1 MGFDWDPAKNATNRR
16 KHGIE
21 FHEATAVFED
31 PNQVEWLCSDPEDD
45 EERFMKVGRV
55 GWRLLAVVYTERG
68 DTTRL
73 ISARKASKRERQRYD
88 QS

>member
-1 MGFDWDPAKNATNRR
+1 MGFDWDPGKNATNRR
-16 KHGIE
+16 KHGME
-21 FHEATAVFED
+21 FHEATAVFDD
-31 PNQVEWLCSDPEDD
+31 PNHIEWVCSDPEDD
-45 EERFMKVGRV
+45 EERFMIVGRV
-55 GWRLLAVVYTERG
+55 GRRLLAVVYTERG